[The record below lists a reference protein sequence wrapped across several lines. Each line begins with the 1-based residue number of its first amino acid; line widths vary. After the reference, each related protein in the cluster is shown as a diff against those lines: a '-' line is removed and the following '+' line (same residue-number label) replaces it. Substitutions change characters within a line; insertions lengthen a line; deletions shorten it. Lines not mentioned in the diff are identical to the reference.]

1 MTSFADDT
9 HLVQY
14 EPNLEG
20 ILQLTHI
27 SYYIFYLIRTSEISC
42 KYLIFCSIRVSTR
55 VLTDIR
61 IGTVA

>member
-9 HLVQY
+9 HLVQN

-27 SYYIFYLIRTSEISC
+27 SYYIFYLIRMSEISC
-42 KYLIFCSIRVSTR
+42 KYLIFRLIRVSTIA
-55 VLTDIR
+55 LTDIR
-61 IGTVA
+61 IATVA